1 MQIHSKLTI
10 KTVIIS
16 RTDAIGDV
24 VLTLPLCGIIKKFY
38 PEVRLLFMGRGYTE
52 PVINCCEYIDGFI
65 NADELL
71 AKDKKEALIQLA
83 SYGADVIVHVFPNR
97 QITLLAK
104 QVGIK
109 YRIGTTNRLF
119 HWGTVNKLIRLSRK
133 NSALHEAQ
141 LNFKLLEPLG
151 IFDVPELEELSAFMG
166 FGKIPALPEQVS
178 KLILPDRINVIL
190 HPKSNAHAREWSLSN
205 YKSLIDLL
213 PSEKYRIFISGN
225 EQEGALLADWIKTLP
240 VSVTDVTG
248 KFSLSEFIAFIAE
261 ADFLVAPSTGPLHI
275 ASAIGTVAIGLFPNI
290 RPMHP
295 GRWRPIGNSA
305 FALSTNIK
313 CSDCRNNPSI
323 CHCINEITPQQVAE
337 LLVVPQG
344 RNPG

>member
-1 MQIHSKLTI
+1 MQIHDKLNI
-10 KTVIIS
+10 KSVIIS

-24 VLTLPLCGIIKKFY
+24 ILTLPLCGIIKKFY
-38 PEVRLLFMGRGYTE
+38 PEARLLFMGRGYTE

-83 SYGADVIVHVFPNR
+83 SYGADAIVHVFPNR

-133 NSALHEAQ
+133 NSALHEVQ

-151 IFDVPELEELSAFMG
+151 IFDVPELNEFSAFMG
-166 FGKIPALPEQVS
+166 FGKIPLFPEQAT
-178 KLILPDRINVIL
+178 KLIASDRINVIL
-190 HPKSNAHAREWSLSN
+190 HPKSNAHAREWSLDN
-205 YKSLIDLL
+205 YQKLIGLL
-213 PSEKYRIFISGN
+213 PPEKYRILISGT
-225 EQEGALLADWIKTLP
+225 EQEGRLLSDWMKTLP

-248 KFSLSEFIAFIAE
+248 KFSLSEFIAFIAKS
-261 ADFLVAPSTGPLHI
+261 DFLVAPSTGPLHI
-275 ASAIGTVAIGLFPNI
+275 AAVLGTGAIGLFPNI

-295 GRWRPIGNSA
+295 GRWQPIGNRA
-305 FALSTNIK
+305 FAISTNIK
-313 CSDCRNNPSI
+313 CSDCRNNPLL
-323 CHCINEITPQQVAE
+323 CHCINEITPHQVAE
-337 LLVVPQG
+337 LIVMSEGNHTV
-344 RNPG
+344 